1 MRTLPLVLLLSVPS
15 AFAQT
20 EAVYDLLRAGDKDAA
35 QKKVAEL
42 IPLHP
47 SVVEL
52 RALQINLLST
62 RDNDRAWDL
71 AQRLKHAHPESPW
84 TWYAVASAGALTP
97 MAERVAAG
105 VEAAAKMEE
114 LAPKPL
120 PDMML
125 RLKISTLARVG
136 RNKEALAYLGERED
150 PTSHY
155 LRGFI
160 NEAMQAQEQAA
171 ALYKRAYEAAP
182 DDVRFATPYVH
193 MLASMKSPI
202 AVETGRAVVEKF
214 PRSVAAREM
223 YWYAINSARE
233 TPAEERNA
241 AITANMN
248 EYLKLS
254 DSVEALQ
261 AVSTWH
267 RRLENKERVADI
279 DREIV
284 RRFPDT
290 PEAQYA
296 MVRLSF
302 PDRWTPTADPAVIA
316 ERRKAIQAFL
326 DYPYHTST
334 QVLGAI
340 YHRLMELNRNDPAAS
355 DAELLRAVDGVVA
368 YVREPYLAKTGVAD
382 ALAERGLR
390 LKTAEKLARE
400 GFREVPK
407 MYEAEKETM
416 EDYDKYTT
424 ELRGWSRGV
433 LGLVLM
439 KRNKMEE
446 AGKELAKAAKESPR
460 NARVLYYLGTWQEKK
475 GDLAA
480 AEMTYA
486 RGMAHEKQSDSKNL
500 AALKKVYTRRK
511 GTEAGF
517 EEYAA
522 NLRLAGSSDE
532 QRQVLATRFIPAKR
546 VPAPLAMNDLEGNRV
561 SLDDVKGRVTVL
573 NFWGIWCAPCVSEM
587 PYVQK
592 LHEKYAN
599 DPKVKIL
606 TINNDSD
613 PGKVP
618 RWMKT
623 NGYTFPV
630 LLDNG
635 FVDRSKKDIQAF
647 PTTWFLDASGRIGFV
662 KSGSIHNLVEEFSW
676 RIEALKATAQPR

>member
-1 MRTLPLVLLLSVPS
+1 MRTVLLILLLVVSPV
-15 AFAQT
+15 FAQT
-20 EAVYDLLRAGDKDAA
+20 EAVYQLLRIGDKDAA
-35 QKKVAEL
+35 QVKIAEL
-42 IPLHP
+42 IPAHTAD
-47 SVVEL
+47 VEL
-52 RALQINLLST
+52 RALQVNLLTT
-62 RDNDRAWDL
+62 RNPDRAWDL
-71 AQRLKHAHPESPW
+71 AQRLRFAHPESPW
-84 TWYAVASAGALTP
+84 AWYAVASAGAMTANP
-97 MAERVAAG
+97 ERLAAG
-105 VEAAAKMEE
+105 LEAVAKMEE

-120 PDMML
+120 PDMMV
-125 RLKISTLARVG
+125 RLKVTALLRAG
-136 RNKEALAYLGERED
+136 KNKDAAAYLGERD
-150 PTSHY
+150 DALGLY
-155 LRGFI
+155 LRGYI
-160 NEAMQAQEQAA
+160 KEAAGEREAA
-171 ALYKRAYEAAP
+171 AEFYKRAIEAAP

-248 EYLKLS
+248 EFLKVS
-254 DSVEALQ
+254 DSVDALQ
-261 AVSTWH
+261 SVSTWN
-267 RRLENKERVADI
+267 RRLENKERVAEI

-290 PEAQYA
+290 PEAQFA
-296 MVRLSF
+296 FMRLTFSE
-302 PDRWTPTADPAVIA
+302 RWTPTTDPAVLA
-316 ERRKAIQAFL
+316 ERRKTIQTFI
-326 DYPYHTST
+326 DYPYHASLPL
-334 QVLGAI
+334 LGSI
-340 YHRLMELNRNDPAAS
+340 FHRLMELNRIDPATG
-355 DAELLRAVDGVVA
+355 DADYLNAIDAVQA
-368 YVREPYLAKTGVAD
+368 YMREPHIVKTGVAE

-390 LKTAEKLARE
+390 LETAEKLARE

-416 EDYDKYTT
+416 PDYENYVTG
-424 ELRGWSRGV
+424 LRGWTRGV
-433 LGLVLM
+433 LGFVLM

-446 AGKELAKAAKESPR
+446 AGRELTKAAKETPKHPI
-460 NARVLYYLGTWQEKK
+460 VLLRLGTWQEKK
-475 GDLAA
+475 GLLDA

-486 RGMAHEKQSDSKNL
+486 RGMAHEKQAESKNL
-500 AALKKVYTRRK
+500 PALKTLYKKRK
-511 GTEAGF
+511 GSEEGF

-532 QRQVLATRFIPAKR
+532 QRQVLATRLIPAKK
-546 VPAPLAMNDLEGNRV
+546 VANAFEMKDLDGNRI

-573 NFWGIWCAPCVSEM
+573 NFWGIWCAPCVAEM

-613 PGKVP
+613 PKKVP
-618 RWMKT
+618 KWMKT
-623 NGYTFPV
+623 NGYSFPV

-635 FVDRSKKDIQAF
+635 FIDRAKKDIAAF
-647 PTTWFLDASGRIGFV
+647 PTTWFLDANGRVAFV

-676 RIEALKATAQPR
+676 RIEALKATSTQ